1 MKTVIGLV
9 LAFVAGALTTLAFA
23 RPAVQ
28 DPVKLSP
35 QLYKVLLDNDQ
46 VRVLEWKLAPGGKEP
61 MHSHRPGIVY
71 EFDSGRFKVTTP
83 DGKSEISQGEAGGVF
98 WRDNTTHA
106 IENVGS
112 TEGHALAVELKK
124 VCK

>member
-1 MKTVIGLV
+1 MKTFAAV
-9 LAFVAGALTTLAFA
+9 AFAFAAGVLTTLAFA

-46 VRVLEWKLAPGGKEP
+46 VRVLEWRLAPGGKEP
-61 MHSHRPGIVY
+61 MHSHRPGVVY
-71 EFDSGRFKVTTP
+71 EFGDGEFKVTTP
-83 DGKSEISQGEAGGVF
+83 DGKTEISKGEGGTVF
-98 WRDNTTHA
+98 WRDDTAHA

>member
-1 MKTVIGLV
+1 
-9 LAFVAGALTTLAFA
+9 
-23 RPAVQ
+23 
-28 DPVKLSP
+28 
-35 QLYKVLLDNDQ
+35 
-46 VRVLEWKLAPGGKEP
+46 
-61 MHSHRPGIVY
+61 VY

-83 DGKSEISQGEAGGVF
+83 DGKSEISEGEAGGVF

>member
-1 MKTVIGLV
+1 MKTIASIVVAFIAGV
-9 LAFVAGALTTLAFA
+9 LATFAFA

-28 DPVKLSP
+28 DPVKISP
-35 QLYKVLLDNDQ
+35 QLYKVLLENDQ
-46 VRVLEWKLAPGGKEP
+46 VRVVEWHLAPGGKEP

-71 EFDSGRFKVTTP
+71 EFGNGRFKQTTP
-83 DGKSEISQGEAGGVF
+83 DGKSEIAEGKDGTVF
-98 WRDNTTHA
+98 WRDETVHS
-106 IENVGS
+106 IENVGT